1 MTRPLRYEPRPEL
14 RDRPRLRLDEVDP
27 AGDDRSELESGERAG
42 ERAGRE
48 RPLDRGLQQRPDADA
63 IAGRD
68 EMERPA
74 HERHADE
81 PALDERLAE
90 GLGVECAQA
99 RPEANI
105 GVER

>member
-1 MTRPLRYEPRPEL
+1 
-14 RDRPRLRLDEVDP
+14 
-27 AGDDRSELESGERAG
+27 
-42 ERAGRE
+42 
-48 RPLDRGLQQRPDADA
+48 
-63 IAGRD
+63 
-68 EMERPA
+68 MERPA